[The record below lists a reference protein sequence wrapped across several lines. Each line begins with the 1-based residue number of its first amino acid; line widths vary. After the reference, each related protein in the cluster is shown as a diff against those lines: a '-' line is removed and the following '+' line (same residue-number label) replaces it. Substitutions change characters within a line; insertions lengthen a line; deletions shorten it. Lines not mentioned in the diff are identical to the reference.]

1 MVMHLFRVS
10 PDNDALRG
18 ALLMTGAAICF
29 AAMAVLI
36 RYITRDVHPFEA
48 AFFRNLFGLIP
59 MIPWMLRH
67 RLSGLR
73 TLRLKLHFIRAVIG
87 LAGMLCLFSAL
98 AIAPAAQVIAINFT
112 VPILT
117 TILAAV
123 VLGEVVRAR
132 RWSAVAIGF
141 VGAMIIVRPFGQTF
155 ETGAILA
162 LMATLFMATAVTT
175 VKMLSRTES
184 ANAIVTWMGMIMT
197 PLSLVPALMY
207 WQQPTWEQLGVLL
220 VIAVMAT
227 AGQQLFVRANRAA
240 DQSYVMA
247 FDFLRLPF
255 VATLAFIIFG
265 ETVDFWTWAG
275 ASLIIGSTL
284 YIARREAV
292 LAKREKRRRRMP
304 TTGAADAQVIPATK
318 AKTINP
324 PESPDPSP
332 PETST
337 DTPPQNNSGS
347 RDA

>member
-1 MVMHLFRVS
+1 MHLFRVS

-141 VGAMIIVRPFGQTF
+141 VGAMII
-155 ETGAILA
+155 TGA
-162 LMATLFMATAVTT
+162 
-175 VKMLSRTES
+175 S
-184 ANAIVTWMGMIMT
+184 
-197 PLSLVPALMY
+197 P
-207 WQQPTWEQLGVLL
+207 
-220 VIAVMAT
+220 
-227 AGQQLFVRANRAA
+227 
-240 DQSYVMA
+240 D
-247 FDFLRLPF
+247 
-255 VATLAFIIFG
+255 
-265 ETVDFWTWAG
+265 
-275 ASLIIGSTL
+275 
-284 YIARREAV
+284 V
-292 LAKREKRRRRMP
+292 LAATHMGTAWRAVGHRRDGNRR
-304 TTGAADAQVIPATK
+304 TTAFCPRQPGGRSILCHGV
-318 AKTINP
+318 
-324 PESPDPSP
+324 
-332 PETST
+332 
-337 DTPPQNNSGS
+337 
-347 RDA
+347 

>member
-1 MVMHLFRVS
+1 MHLFRVS
-10 PDNDALRG
+10 PDDDALRG
-18 ALLMTGAAICF
+18 ALLMTGAAILF

-36 RYITRDVHPFEA
+36 RYITREVHPFEA

-59 MIPWMLRH
+59 MIPWMLRD
-67 RLSGLR
+67 RLVGLR
-73 TLRLKLHFIRAVIG
+73 TLKLKLHFIRAVIG

-117 TILAAV
+117 TILAA
-123 VLGEVVRAR
+123 LILHETVRAR
-132 RWSAVAIGF
+132 RWTAVALGF
-141 VGAMIIVRPFGQTF
+141 IGAMIIVRPIGQTL

-162 LMATLFMATAVTT
+162 LLATLFTAFAVTT
-175 VKMLSRTES
+175 VKMLSRSES

-197 PLSLVPALMY
+197 PLSLIPALFF
-207 WQQPTWEQLGVLL
+207 WQNPTWEQLGVLL
-220 VIAVMAT
+220 AIAVLAT
-227 AGQQLFVRANRAA
+227 AGQQLFVRANRTA

-255 VATLAFIIFG
+255 VAALAFIMFG

-292 LAKREKRRRRMP
+292 LARKEKRRRRMP
-304 TTGAADAQVIPATK
+304 TTAAADSQAIPVTK

-324 PESPDPSP
+324 PEDPEGT
-332 PETST
+332 PERKTGNKT
-337 DTPPQNNSGS
+337 G
-347 RDA
+347 RIDA